1 LAAGSGGGGSAVT
14 GPAGVIT
21 FLFTDLVGST
31 ALIDRLGDDAA
42 DGVRRGHFELLRRAV
57 TESGGREVKNLG
69 DGLMVSFVSPVAAL
83 SCAVAMQRAVGGS
96 GLELRVGLHAGEPTL
111 EGDDYFGTPV
121 VVAKRLCDLARGGQ
135 IVASELLAGFV
146 GTRGGFR
153 FRPLGKL
160 ALKGL
165 SEPVAAVEV
174 ELGTVATDG
183 VPTAQARPLPRV
195 RPPRPRGPGLVGRDV
210 EMAALESELA
220 AAAAGELRCVLVTGD
235 PGLGKSRLCA
245 EVIARHDEIIALK
258 ARGHPMGETTAFG
271 LWAEAIDAYLRHLE
285 AGEVSAVCGG
295 YLEDLASLLRSV
307 AAVRGG
313 PPSEPPSRQG
323 LLEGITVV
331 LDRLSRAAPV
341 VLVLDDIHDADASS
355 LDCVSY
361 LAHNLA
367 AAPIL
372 VVLAARPTELAAH
385 PVANRIL
392 LSLQQ
397 DGLLSRLPI
406 DGLRQERIA
415 DLAAAVIGHEAPP
428 GLVVWLLDRSRG
440 NPLFALG
447 LLRALLDEGADLT
460 APRLRHI
467 PEDLAE
473 RVRSL
478 LATLDEPAL
487 SALELL
493 SVIGRAA
500 PIEDLESL
508 LAKDPDQLAG
518 ILERLGR
525 ARTVVEDE
533 DGRGLTYGISHPLIQ
548 ETIYQSIGAA
558 RRRVLHREVGRSL
571 LAAGRPAEAAPHFA
585 RSASAGDGE
594 AIDALRLA
602 LQQAEDR
609 RAYREA
615 LTMLSALVD
624 LLPEGDERW
633 LAVANVISGELE
645 WAEQPD
651 PSRAD
656 AELGI
661 RALRAIDAVLG
672 PDGDPLQ
679 RGMLKIRL
687 SQLLS
692 WGTGET
698 AEGERVAREAEGLLA
713 DAGDTANALLARL
726 ENAWARG
733 LGGDMM
739 FLISEATAVV
749 GEAEATRNPFLRIL
763 GVAAQAHASV
773 WVGRFAEAE
782 LAGAKGIDLAQAGM
796 RRPPTTFRT
805 VMSLAAAFRGA
816 GLEAKRIW
824 EQAQAA
830 DPNYRA
836 GPFVGV
842 AVVAATFVGDL
853 PSAVGLAD
861 DYLSSVGSNLTPRQS
876 FGLGAAAYAAR
887 EMGRPEA
894 ARRYLDL
901 SRESHARVEWLNEAA
916 YDAGAAALLDAD
928 EGGDG
933 AVESLAAAIARL
945 EAMSFLPLAAVLLLD
960 LAELASGT
968 HDTRSEFATRRLNDI
983 ATVLKCDVYQAMA
996 RIASAYATPRTE
1008 HRASVAREAIAL
1020 LDQLDLRLL
1029 RGRANDV
1036 LGRGLSPTDPDAA
1049 KQAFERAVTEFDSC
1063 GATLRRDRA
1072 LAELDRI

>member
-1 LAAGSGGGGSAVT
+1 MT
-14 GPAGVIT
+14 GPAGVVT

-31 ALIDRLGDDAA
+31 ALIDRLGDDVA
-42 DGVRRGHFELLRRAV
+42 DEVRRGHFELLRQAV
-57 TESGGREVKNLG
+57 AESGGQEVKNLG

-83 SCAVAMQRAVGGS
+83 SCATAMQRAVADS
-96 GLELRVGLHAGEPTL
+96 GLELRVGLHAGEPAL

-153 FRPLGKL
+153 FRSLGKL

-165 SEPVAAVEV
+165 TEPVAAVEV
-174 ELGTVATDG
+174 DLGPTPIDG
-183 VPTAQARPLPRV
+183 APAARTRPLPRV
-195 RPPRPRGPGLVGRDV
+195 RGPKPRGPGLVGRG
-210 EMAALESELA
+210 EELRLLEAELA
-220 AAAAGELRCVLVTGD
+220 AAVAGELRCVLVTGD

-245 EVIARHDEIIALK
+245 ELISCHDEVIALK

-271 LWAEAIDAYLRHLE
+271 LWAEALDAYLRHLE
-285 AGEVSAVCGG
+285 PHDVAAVCGG

-313 PPSEPPSRQG
+313 RPADPASRQG
-323 LLEGITVV
+323 LLEGVSVV
-331 LDRLSRAAPV
+331 LDSLSRAAPV
-341 VLVLDDIHDADASS
+341 VLILDDIHDADASS

-372 VVLAARPTELAAH
+372 VVLAARPSELAAH

-397 DGLLSRLPI
+397 DGLLSRLTI
-406 DGLRQERIA
+406 EGLRRERIA
-415 DLAAAVIGHEAPP
+415 ELAAAVVGHEAPA
-428 GLVVWLLDRSRG
+428 GLVGWLLERSQG
-440 NPLFALG
+440 NPLYALG

-473 RVRSL
+473 RVRNL
-478 LATLDEPAL
+478 LASLDEPAL

-493 SVIGRAA
+493 SVIGRPA
-500 PIEDLESL
+500 PIDDLEAL
-508 LAKDPDQLAG
+508 LAKDPEQLAG
-518 ILERLGR
+518 ILDRLGR
-525 ARTVVEDE
+525 ARTVVEE
-533 DGRGLTYGISHPLIQ
+533 DDGGGLAYGISHPLIQ
-548 ETIYQSIGAA
+548 ETIYQSIGGA

-571 LAAGRPAEAAPHFA
+571 LGAGRPAEAAPHFA
-585 RSASAGDGE
+585 RSASRGDSE
-594 AIDALRLA
+594 AIDALRQA
-602 LQQAEDR
+602 LQEAEDR

-615 LTMLSALVD
+615 LTTLSALVD

-633 LAVANVISGELE
+633 LEVANVISGELE

-651 PSRAD
+651 PSRSD

-672 PDGDPLQ
+672 PEGDPVR

-698 AEGERVAREAEGLLA
+698 VEGERVAREAETLLT
-713 DAGDTANALLARL
+713 DAGDSANALLARL
-726 ENAWARG
+726 ETAWARG
-733 LGGDMM
+733 LGGDVM
-739 FLISEATAVV
+739 FLVTESEAVV
-749 GEAEATRNPFLRIL
+749 AEAEATGNPFLRIL
-763 GVAAQAHASV
+763 GVAAHGHASA
-773 WVGRFAEAE
+773 WAGRLGEAE
-782 LAGAKGIDLAQAGM
+782 QAGAKGIELARAGM
-796 RRPPTTFRT
+796 RRPPTTFRAIL
-805 VMSLAAAFRGA
+805 SLAAALQGA
-816 GLEAKRIW
+816 SIEARRIW
-824 EQAQAA
+824 TEAQAA

-842 AVVAATFVGDL
+842 AVVAAAFVGDL
-853 PSAVGLAD
+853 PFAIGLAE
-861 DYLSSVGSNLTPRQS
+861 DYLSSVGSILTPRQS

-916 YDAGAAALLDAD
+916 YGAGAAALLDAD
-928 EGGDG
+928 EGGNG
-933 AVESLAAAIARL
+933 ALEDLVAAIARL
-945 EAMSFLPLAAVLLLD
+945 EAMSASPLATVLLLE
-960 LAELASGT
+960 LAELAGGSG
-968 HDTRSEFATRRLNDI
+968 DTRAQFAARRLGDI
-983 ATVLKCDVYQAMA
+983 ATVLERDVYQAMA
-996 RIASAYATPRTE
+996 RIADAYASPHAE
-1008 HRASVAREAIAL
+1008 QRASLAREALSL
-1020 LDQLDLRLL
+1020 LDGLELPLL
-1029 RGRANDV
+1029 RGRAYDL
-1036 LGRGLSPTDPDAA
+1036 LGRGLKPADSDAA
-1049 KQAFERAVTEFDSC
+1049 KEAFESAIAEFDSC
-1063 GATLRRDRA
+1063 GAAVRRDRA
-1072 LAELDRI
+1072 AAELERLRP